1 METVH
6 ILADQEVQSK
16 ALRGLLPPARLLLL
30 SYKIPPPTVPPTG
43 KQVFKTPASG
53 DLSDLNH
60 KCSQPLDRELGLAF

>member
-30 SYKIPPPTVPPTG
+30 SYKIPPQQRHLQG
-43 KQVFKTPASG
+43 
-53 DLSDLNH
+53 N
-60 KCSQPLDRELGLAF
+60 KCSKHQPVETFQI